1 MQDSQQFEQLIL
13 QYTHL
18 RNGALDIKRMIEIE
32 DFDSAMTMIKSRE
45 ALFMNCKSM
54 RRYLELTSEQ
64 EEELNLLLDEIKE
77 LEMDNIRAISKSMK
91 EVQNEL
97 KNAQQNEKIQQA
109 YDFNEDQKGSIVNI
123 KE

>member
-77 LEMDNIRAISKSMK
+77 LEMDNIRAISKSM
-91 EVQNEL
+91 
-97 KNAQQNEKIQQA
+97 
-109 YDFNEDQKGSIVNI
+109 
-123 KE
+123 